1 MTGPA
6 AGVNMMGY
14 ANMDQISAGIHFWLR
29 ARNFIVAESSRG
41 PRFAF
46 VNLDAGMASQL
57 VTIKVLKRLKLRYP
71 NEVLST
77 KIIGE
82 RQFQKTVEPFSSATN
97 QLTGRID
104 YRQVYLNSTNIEVE
118 LDGNTVVKTCP
129 VALGVFL
136 PELHMD
142 MGSLGFNKVIQSL
155 MSSGKKVRDLLKEPS
170 QYQVDCQKPKA
181 VLLDTEEMFE
191 PYAWALFF
199 QFKYLR
205 LGKLIILSV
214 PGSSFSFMINAEF
227 TTRTGRRLR
236 EAVKETLIS
245 TGNGEFD
252 DETHVIIAG
261 LTNTYS
267 QYVATFEEY
276 VQQRHEAASTLYDPH
291 TLSAYIQELK
301 KLAEAM
307 AKGKMTLK
315 TLDLSSVQL
324 SLLPDPSEGTFA
336 VVEMF
341 QGEWGIPVYDDDDFS
356 LKFKWKVDNVTFYG
370 LATLEWEVLEE
381 ASPAVYRFRHFGSS
395 MKTKDSPTSTLLV
408 HLVHLMHHRGNKC

>member
-14 ANMDQISAGIHFWLR
+14 ANMDHTSAGFHFRLR
-29 ARNFIVAESSRG
+29 VRNFIVAESSRG

-46 VNLDAGMASQL
+46 INLDAGMASQL

-71 NEVLST
+71 NEVMSI

-82 RQFQKTVEPFSSATN
+82 RKFQKAVEPFSSATN
-97 QLTGRID
+97 QSTEKID
-104 YRQVYLNSTNIEVE
+104 YRQVYLNFSNIEVE

-129 VALGVFL
+129 VALGVLL

-142 MGSLGFNKVIQSL
+142 LGSLGFNKVIQ
-155 MSSGKKVRDLLKEPS
+155 RS
-170 QYQVDCQKPKA
+170 QA
-181 VLLDTEEMFE
+181 SIR
-191 PYAWALFF
+191 WAAKNPRQSCLTLEKCLNPMLGRQLYF

-205 LGKLIILSV
+205 LGKFIILSV
-214 PGSSFSFMINAEF
+214 PGKF
-227 TTRTGRRLR
+227 TTRACRRLR

-252 DETHVIIAG
+252 DEVHVIIAG

-276 VQQRHEAASTLYDPH
+276 VQQRYEAASTLYGPH

-307 AKGKMTLK
+307 AKGKMTLR

-324 SLLPDPSEGTFA
+324 SLPPDPSEGTFA

-341 QGEWGIPVYDDDDFS
+341 QGERWIPVYDDDDFS
-356 LKFKWKVDNVTFYG
+356 LKFKWEVDNVTFYG

-381 ASPAVYRFRHFGSS
+381 ASPAVYSAFTAS
-395 MKTKDSPTSTLLV
+395 
-408 HLVHLMHHRGNKC
+408 